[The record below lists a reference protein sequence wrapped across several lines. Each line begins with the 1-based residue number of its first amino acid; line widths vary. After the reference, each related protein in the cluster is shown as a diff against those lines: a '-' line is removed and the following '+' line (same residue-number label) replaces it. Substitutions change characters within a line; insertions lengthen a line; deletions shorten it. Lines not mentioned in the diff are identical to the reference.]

1 MYQTGRLIPCCAPQ
15 DYGAGV
21 DYTRPPPAGSNSTGG
36 GADPS
41 LPNFGAGDMPLPADL
56 AVRFQ
61 TLLSLRAESFL
72 VHRFGWAFS
81 LSLFPFLGLVL
92 VAKSRPVKA

>member
-1 MYQTGRLIPCCAPQ
+1 MYPTGLIPCCASQ

-36 GADPS
+36 GDPS

-56 AVRFQ
+56 AVRFG
-61 TLLSLRAESFL
+61 TPAFGSLN
-72 VHRFGWAFS
+72 S
-81 LSLFPFLGLVL
+81 LEFEGTFWFTVRSPQ
-92 VAKSRPVKA
+92 K